1 MNRELRFYKHYF
13 HEFYNEQDQKT
24 RDKILFVLNLVLEL
38 EIVPKIYLKRISGSQ
53 GIYEIRIKQGSK
65 SFRIFCFFDEGKL
78 VVLMNCYK
86 KKSNKLPLQVIRLAE
101 RLKKE
106 YYEKKHSSQ

>member
-53 GIYEIRIKQGSK
+53 GIYEIRIKQGSNT
-65 SFRIFCFFDEGKL
+65 FRIFCFFDEWKL

-106 YYEKKHSSQ
+106 YYEKKNSSQ